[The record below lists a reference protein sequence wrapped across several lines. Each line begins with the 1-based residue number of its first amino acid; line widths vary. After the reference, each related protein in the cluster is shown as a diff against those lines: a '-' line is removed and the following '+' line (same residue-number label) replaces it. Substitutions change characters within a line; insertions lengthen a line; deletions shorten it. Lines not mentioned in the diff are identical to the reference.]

1 MPYVAISKFYYMEII
16 FISNNH
22 YRINDG
28 VRSNIDNQG
37 AFRGIRIKPLEN
49 NLFLVSIEILSA
61 PFYQFN
67 NDYQMSPKVM
77 QIILDKPG
85 EVQLRGINENSDYI
99 IKMESIEEY
108 IKSISLIMLDRNSQI
123 VYLNAEKRSETPVNT
138 DNLAI
143 AKILEMFVEEYDQ
156 EEKTSSL
163 TLRKISKK
171 FGGVIDEQ
179 TIIKLINL
187 LNSNSGKQILIPYKT
202 IKIPDDKIYF
212 SLLSPEYEDAYYT
225 EFSLSLLKSLI
236 NTYQS

>member
-1 MPYVAISKFYYMEII
+1 
-16 FISNNH
+16 
-22 YRINDG
+22 
-28 VRSNIDNQG
+28 
-37 AFRGIRIKPLEN
+37 
-49 NLFLVSIEILSA
+49 
-61 PFYQFN
+61 
-67 NDYQMSPKVM
+67 
-77 QIILDKPG
+77 
-85 EVQLRGINENSDYI
+85 
-99 IKMESIEEY
+99 
-108 IKSISLIMLDRNSQI
+108 MLDRNSQI

-202 IKIPDDKIYF
+202 IKIPDDKMYF

-236 NTYQS
+236 NNKFLIFSYKSKIILLKSTPLTDAISLKFSIVSFFKSTNLCSFNNSN